1 MEKEA
6 ILWVLDT
13 LKIYISQKKEFRTK
27 FKELLEEMDK
37 EVDKKDLT

>member
-37 EVDKKDLT
+37 GLDKKDLI